1 MLLFQT
7 RFNIQE
13 KIDFV
18 FVSSFLHTG
27 SLINKT
33 LSAVDRLINN
43 VVVTVCLFSFQGRR
57 RR

>member
-13 KIDFV
+13 KIDF
-18 FVSSFLHTG
+18 FSLSNFLQG
-27 SLINKT
+27 LINKT
-33 LSAVDRLINN
+33 LSALDRLINN

-57 RR
+57 RS

>member
-13 KIDFV
+13 KIDF
-18 FVSSFLHTG
+18 F
-27 SLINKT
+27 SLIFTRLFNKT